1 MWSVVWRMAL
11 ALALLAPAFPTAHP
25 IASGRVMVPDFS
37 GRWRIHADKSTA
49 LAREAKEQASPVFG
63 EECVIT
69 QTADLLSL
77 EIAIDTLKLEAVYR
91 LDGKPSENRSP
102 GAQGQPEIPIVSTT
116 RWAGDT
122 LEIATKSESVLR
134 GGKVQ
139 VTSLRR
145 MWLTPDGDLAVD
157 RHGTPSQVVSS
168 AWSVYQRVKSESGM
182 FTRYNVNRP

>member
-102 GAQGQPEIPIVSTT
+102 GARGQPEIPIVSTT

-145 MWLTPDGDLAVD
+145 MWLTPAGDLAVD